1 VKTLVTWLALVS
13 RRDWLR
19 LGVVALLFLL
29 PWAFDRYHLEEQE
42 RSLVRQLASNER
54 SLRDL
59 RQRLDNLG
67 EELRIIEEN
76 RGAFEELV
84 ASGFVGG
91 IDRLAARRLLEAA
104 SDANRLLG
112 ITYQIGPEERRSE
125 RSLEGEGL
133 RYVAAEI
140 SVEQQAFLDAD
151 LFRFERTL
159 ARDLPGVLVPLRL
172 ELRRARGLGDEAL
185 AAVARGDPVPLVT
198 GRYLGRWEAIRPA
211 TPEERGER

>member
-1 VKTLVTWLALVS
+1 MKSLLGWLRLVRL
-13 RRDWLR
+13 RDWLR
-19 LGVVALLFLL
+19 LAVAGLLFLL
-29 PWAFDRYHLEEQE
+29 PWALDRYHLAEEQ
-42 RSLVRQLASNER
+42 RSLTHRLATADRN
-54 SLRDL
+54 LRDL
-59 RQRLDNLG
+59 RQRLDNIG
-67 EELRIIEEN
+67 QEIRVIEEN
-76 RGAFEELV
+76 REAFEALV
-84 ASGFVGG
+84 AKGFVGG

-112 ITYQIGPEERRSE
+112 ITYQIGAEERRPE
-125 RSLEGEGL
+125 RGLEDAGL

-172 ELRRARGLGDEAL
+172 ELRLARELDEAAL
-185 AAVARGDPVPLVT
+185 AAVARGESVPLVT